1 MSATLKNVYAP
12 APAVTR
18 GKPVHFG
25 AHPKGTHFI
34 YAAARNIV
42 IRSVTVRKK
51 SKKKKQSKNAIF
63 SFFFIGFFECAESAR
78 ERRLH

>member
-42 IRSVTVRKK
+42 IRSVTVNEKAKAKK
-51 SKKKKQSKNAIF
+51 TKQKLD
-63 SFFFIGFFECAESAR
+63 FFPFFDDFFVCKESAR